1 MEFLSGYAAARAP
14 LSAYQV
20 ESPPQTST
28 SSSTTSHHQRGG
40 PPPPLHPVTR
50 SNSTSG
56 TPSHRKRRQ
65 QGHVR
70 TNSASTT
77 GTSPAAPLVSSAAGP
92 GHGTSSSTTYG
103 HGHGHGHNHHKY
115 KLLTPAWLQP
125 HPPSDHHH
133 SDDPSAATA
142 ANSASSSSS
151 SASAGP
157 GPRATSSLDHYRPSR
172 RDLLSPPSSSHHQH
186 RSYLPERIPTSGRY
200 PNIHSNSHKQL
211 PATPR
216 IDTHD
221 NYKYLTPPNTGS
233 LSEPSSARSPVFRD
247 ATHPIVPTRAGA
259 SIAFAAHA
267 ASSIL
272 ERGRHVQQQQQP
284 PPPQSQGQ
292 QHAGSAQAGAMPLSS
307 GTGSKMSG
315 YDGSRAESQSVSS
328 IAGTTI
334 SSRTFLSSDP
344 LPSPDQLANN
354 QARPFVVRNGRT
366 YISDP
371 TLAYPLPVDLE
382 EIHRQTLRTLLLL
395 QLFGKPIC
403 SPEFADQPPKRILEV
418 ACGSGVWSMLCYKHY
433 KNLGQADGMSFTG
446 IDIAPLAPPSTS
458 RNSDG
463 NSDGRRSNRASS
475 SSATLSAAGGG
486 GATSGSGMHPDPS
499 MNWRFVQHD
508 CRKFPFPFAD
518 ASFDLIMCKD
528 VSLITT
534 TAMQLPVIDE
544 YIRLL
549 APGGAI
555 EIWDSDHTLRML
567 RPHVPEH
574 LQNSSSASS
583 SAPVAGEDGQPA
595 EGGEDNDA
603 PAAAAAAE
611 KSPEELEAI
620 EAARLGAYVMTAKT
634 PFSSPLNHFLVEYNA
649 WLSKALEARSLCCMP
664 CTLIGPMM
672 LQEAET
678 LTGMGSKRLA
688 VPLSEV
694 RWEREGVGGV
704 VTKDGKAFIS
714 TKPSFS
720 NLQLGTENGGGGK
733 SLGPEAQALRRTAL
747 MTVVQKIQSLEHILR
762 DVSGKSQDEWDAWLG
777 KMMNDLV
784 MENGTSWGECL
795 EVGAWWAKRR

>member
-20 ESPPQTST
+20 EPEPPPPST
-28 SSSTTSHHQRGG
+28 SSSGQQRSSSSHRR
-40 PPPPLHPVTR
+40 PPPPLHPTR

-56 TPSHRKRRQ
+56 THSHRKRGRHH
-65 QGHVR
+65 GHAR

-77 GTSPAAPLVSSAAGP
+77 GSSGAPLGLVSSAAGP
-92 GHGTSSSTTYG
+92 DYSHD
-103 HGHGHGHNHHKY
+103 
-115 KLLTPAWLQP
+115 A
-125 HPPSDHHH
+125 
-133 SDDPSAATA
+133 AATA
-142 ANSASSSSS
+142 ANFTSV

-157 GPRATSSLDHYRPSR
+157 GPRATSSRDHYRF
-172 RDLLSPPSSSHHQH
+172 LSPPSSSHH
-186 RSYLPERIPTSGRY
+186 PERIPTFGRY
-200 PNIHSNSHKQL
+200 PSIHNTRDS
-211 PATPR
+211 
-216 IDTHD
+216 
-221 NYKYLTPPNTGS
+221 KYLTPPNTGS
-233 LSEPSSARSPVFRD
+233 ASEPSSASARSPIFSQGGHHRD
-247 ATHPIVPTRAGA
+247 GTDLLAPTTSNLSLVGGAGA

-272 ERGRHVQQQQQP
+272 ERSRHV

-292 QHAGSAQAGAMPLSS
+292 QHASSPAGAIMPLSS
-307 GTGSKMSG
+307 GTSSKISG
-315 YDGSRAESQSVSS
+315 YDGSRAESVSS

-344 LPSPDQLANN
+344 LPNPDQLANN

-403 SPEFADQPPKRILEV
+403 SPEFADQPPKRILEI
-418 ACGSGVWSMLCYKHY
+418 ACGSAVWSMLCYKHY
-433 KNLGQADGMSFTG
+433 KNLGQADGISFTG
-446 IDIAPLAPPSTS
+446 IDIAPLAPPSSSGNT
-458 RNSDG
+458 DG
-463 NSDGRRSNRASS
+463 SDGRRSNRASS

-486 GATSGSGMHPDPS
+486 GATSSSGMHPDPS

-534 TAMQLPVIDE
+534 TAMQQPLIDE

-555 EIWDSDHTLRML
+555 EIWESDHTLRML

-574 LQNSSSASS
+574 LQNSSSAS
-583 SAPVAGEDGQPA
+583 APAAGEDGQPL
-595 EGGEDNDA
+595 EGGTEDDGG
-603 PAAAAAAE
+603 PTE
-611 KSPEELEAI
+611 KSPEEIEAA
-620 EAARLGAYVMTAKT
+620 EAARLGAYVMTPNT
-634 PFSSPLNHFLVEYNA
+634 PLSSPLNHFLVEYNA
-649 WLSKALEARSLCCMP
+649 WLSKALEARSLSSMP
-664 CTLIGPMM
+664 CTVVGPIM

-678 LTGMGSKRLA
+678 LTAMGNKRLA

-714 TKPSFS
+714 TKPSLS
-720 NLQLGTENGGGGK
+720 NLQTENGGGK
-733 SLGPEAQALRRTAL
+733 TLGPEAQALRRTAL
-747 MTVVQKIQSLEHILR
+747 TTVVQMIQSLEHILR
-762 DVSGKSQDEWDAWLG
+762 DVSGKSQDEWDAW
-777 KMMNDLV
+777 M
-784 MENGTSWGECL
+784 
-795 EVGAWWAKRR
+795 

>member
-20 ESPPQTST
+20 EPPPPPPST
-28 SSSTTSHHQRGG
+28 SSSGQLLQPSSSSDRRA
-40 PPPPLHPVTR
+40 PPPHSLHPTVTR
-50 SNSTSG
+50 SKSTSG
-56 TPSHRKRRQ
+56 AHSHRRHRQ
-65 QGHVR
+65 YGHAR

-77 GTSPAAPLVSSAAGP
+77 GSSSGAPLQVVSSAV
-92 GHGTSSSTTYG
+92 GHQQNHHHPSTPASSSNK
-103 HGHGHGHNHHKY
+103 HR
-115 KLLTPAWLQP
+115 LLKPAWLQP
-125 HPPSDHHH
+125 SGTHHPPSDR
-133 SDDPSAATA
+133 SDDAAATSAA
-142 ANSASSSSS
+142 ANSAS

-157 GPRATSSLDHYRPSR
+157 GPRATSSLEHYRPSR
-172 RDLLSPPSSSHHQH
+172 RDFLSPPSSSHHQH
-186 RSYLPERIPTSGRY
+186 RSYYPDWIPTAGLH
-200 PNIHSNSHKQL
+200 PNPHHGHRQL
-211 PATPR
+211 PATSR

-221 NYKYLTPPNTGS
+221 SKYGTPPNTAS
-233 LSEPSSARSPVFRD
+233 ASSEPSSARSPVSRD
-247 ATHPIVPTRAGA
+247 GTRTLGPTTSNNLSLVGGGAGA

-272 ERGRHVQQQQQP
+272 ERGRHV
-284 PPPQSQGQ
+284 PPPQPPHSQGQ
-292 QHAGSAQAGAMPLSS
+292 QHASSAAGAMPLSS
-307 GTGSKMSG
+307 GTGSKISG
-315 YDGSRAESQSVSS
+315 YDGSRAESVSS
-328 IAGTTI
+328 IAGTTV

-344 LPSPDQLANN
+344 LPNPDQLANN
-354 QARPFVVRNGRT
+354 EARPFVVRSGRT

-403 SPEFADQPPKRILEV
+403 SPEFADQPPKRILEI

-433 KNLGQADGMSFTG
+433 KKLGQADGISFTG
-446 IDIAPLAPPSTS
+446 IDIAPLAPPSS
-458 RNSDG
+458 SG
-463 NSDGRRSNRASS
+463 NSDSSEGRRSNRASS

-486 GATSGSGMHPDPS
+486 GATSSSGMQPDPQ

-508 CRKFPFPFAD
+508 CRKFPFPFPD
-518 ASFDLIMCKD
+518 GSFDLIMCKD

-534 TAMQLPVIDE
+534 TAMQQPLIDE

-555 EIWDSDHTLRML
+555 EIWESDHTLRML

-574 LQNSSSASS
+574 MQNSS
-583 SAPVAGEDGQPA
+583 APAAGEDGQPA
-595 EGGEDNDA
+595 EGSEDNEV
-603 PAAAAAAE
+603 E
-611 KSPEELEAI
+611 KSPEEI
-620 EAARLGAYVMTAKT
+620 EAAEAARMGAYVMTPNT
-634 PFSSPLNHFLVEYNA
+634 PLSSPLNHFLVEYNA
-649 WLSKALEARSLCCMP
+649 WLSKALEARSLSSMP
-664 CTLIGPMM
+664 CTLVGPIM

-678 LTGMGSKRLA
+678 LTAMGSKRLA

-720 NLQLGTENGGGGK
+720 NLQMDANGGMGK
-733 SLGPEAQALRRTAL
+733 TLGPEARALRRTAL
-747 MTVVQKIQSLEHILR
+747 ITVVQMIQSLEHILR

-784 MENGTSWGECL
+784 EGNGTSWGECL
-795 EVGAWWAKRR
+795 EVGVWWARRR

>member
-1 MEFLSGYAAARAP
+1 
-14 LSAYQV
+14 
-20 ESPPQTST
+20 
-28 SSSTTSHHQRGG
+28 
-40 PPPPLHPVTR
+40 
-50 SNSTSG
+50 
-56 TPSHRKRRQ
+56 
-65 QGHVR
+65 
-70 TNSASTT
+70 
-77 GTSPAAPLVSSAAGP
+77 
-92 GHGTSSSTTYG
+92 
-103 HGHGHGHNHHKY
+103 
-115 KLLTPAWLQP
+115 
-125 HPPSDHHH
+125 
-133 SDDPSAATA
+133 
-142 ANSASSSSS
+142 
-151 SASAGP
+151 
-157 GPRATSSLDHYRPSR
+157 
-172 RDLLSPPSSSHHQH
+172 
-186 RSYLPERIPTSGRY
+186 
-200 PNIHSNSHKQL
+200 
-211 PATPR
+211 
-216 IDTHD
+216 
-221 NYKYLTPPNTGS
+221 
-233 LSEPSSARSPVFRD
+233 
-247 ATHPIVPTRAGA
+247 
-259 SIAFAAHA
+259 
-267 ASSIL
+267 
-272 ERGRHVQQQQQP
+272 
-284 PPPQSQGQ
+284 
-292 QHAGSAQAGAMPLSS
+292 MPLSS
-307 GTGSKMSG
+307 GTSSKISG
-315 YDGSRAESQSVSS
+315 YDGSRAESVSS

-344 LPSPDQLANN
+344 LPNPDQLANN
-354 QARPFVVRNGRT
+354 QARPFVLRNGRT

-403 SPEFADQPPKRILEV
+403 SPEFADQPPKRILEIG
-418 ACGSGVWSMLCYKHY
+418 CGSAVWSMLCYKHY

-458 RNSDG
+458 GNSDG
-463 NSDGRRSNRASS
+463 SDGRRSNRASS

-534 TAMQLPVIDE
+534 TAMQQPLIDE

-555 EIWDSDHTLRML
+555 EIWESDHTLRML

-574 LQNSSSASS
+574 LQNSSSAP
-583 SAPVAGEDGQPA
+583 AAGEDGQPA
-595 EGGEDNDA
+595 EGTEDDG
-603 PAAAAAAE
+603 AAE

-620 EAARLGAYVMTAKT
+620 EAARLGAYVMTANT
-634 PFSSPLNHFLVEYNA
+634 PLSSPLNHFLVEYNA
-649 WLSKALEARSLCCMP
+649 WLSKALEARSLSSMP
-664 CTLIGPMM
+664 CTLIGPIM
-672 LQEAET
+672 LQEAEA
-678 LTGMGSKRLA
+678 LTGMGNKRLA

-720 NLQLGTENGGGGK
+720 NLHLGTENGGGGK
-733 SLGPEAQALRRTAL
+733 SLGPESQALRRTAL
-747 MTVVQKIQSLEHILR
+747 MTVVQMIQSLEHILR

-784 MENGTSWGECL
+784 RENGTSWGECL

>member
-20 ESPPQTST
+20 EPPPPST
-28 SSSTTSHHQRGG
+28 SSAAASSSGQQRSSSHRRA
-40 PPPPLHPVTR
+40 PRPLHPTR

-56 TPSHRKRRQ
+56 THSHRKRRQ
-65 QGHVR
+65 HGHAR
-70 TNSASTT
+70 LNSASTT
-77 GTSPAAPLVSSAAGP
+77 GSSGAPLVSSAAGP
-92 GHGTSSSTTYG
+92 GQHHHQHHQSSSH
-103 HGHGHGHNHHKY
+103 HGHGHKH

-125 HPPSDHHH
+125 QPPLDYSHDA
-133 SDDPSAATA
+133 AATA
-142 ANSASSSSS
+142 ANSASSG
-151 SASAGP
+151 ASAGP
-157 GPRATSSLDHYRPSR
+157 GPRATSSLDHYRF
-172 RDLLSPPSSSHHQH
+172 LSPPSSSHHH
-186 RSYLPERIPTSGRY
+186 PERISTFGRY
-200 PNIHSNSHKQL
+200 PNIHN
-211 PATPR
+211 
-216 IDTHD
+216 THD
-221 NYKYLTPPNTGS
+221 SKYLTPPNTGS
-233 LSEPSSARSPVFRD
+233 ASEPSSARSPIFSQGGHHRD
-247 ATHPIVPTRAGA
+247 RTDPLAPTTSNLSLVGGGAGA

-272 ERGRHVQQQQQP
+272 ERSRHV

-292 QHAGSAQAGAMPLSS
+292 QHASSAAGAIMPLSS
-307 GTGSKMSG
+307 GTSSKISG
-315 YDGSRAESQSVSS
+315 YDGSRAESVSS

-344 LPSPDQLANN
+344 LPNPDQLANN

-403 SPEFADQPPKRILEV
+403 SPEFADQPPKRILEIG
-418 ACGSGVWSMLCYKHY
+418 CGSAVWSMLCYKHY
-433 KNLGQADGMSFTG
+433 KNLGQADGISFTG
-446 IDIAPLAPPSTS
+446 IDIAPLAPPSSSGNT
-458 RNSDG
+458 DG
-463 NSDGRRSNRASS
+463 SDGRRSNRASS

-486 GATSGSGMHPDPS
+486 GATSSSGMHPDPS

-534 TAMQLPVIDE
+534 TTMQQPLIDE

-549 APGGAI
+549 APGGAV
-555 EIWDSDHTLRML
+555 EIWESDHTLRML

-574 LQNSSSASS
+574 LQNSSA
-583 SAPVAGEDGQPA
+583 SAPAAGGEDGQPL
-595 EGGEDNDA
+595 EGTENSE
-603 PAAAAAAE
+603 AE
-611 KSPEELEAI
+611 KSPEELEAA
-620 EAARLGAYVMTAKT
+620 EAARLGAYVMTPNT
-634 PFSSPLNHFLVEYNA
+634 PLSSPLNHFLVEYNA
-649 WLSKALEARSLCCMP
+649 WLSKALEARSLSSMP
-664 CTLIGPMM
+664 CTLVGPIM

-678 LTGMGSKRLA
+678 LTGMGNKRLA

-714 TKPSFS
+714 TKPSLS
-720 NLQLGTENGGGGK
+720 NLQGTENGGGK
-733 SLGPEAQALRRTAL
+733 TLGPEARALRRTAL
-747 MTVVQKIQSLEHILR
+747 TTVVQMIQSLEHILR
-762 DVSGKSQDEWDAWLG
+762 DVSGKSQDEWDAWMG

-784 MENGTSWGECL
+784 RENGTSWGECL